1 MRANIDYSLG
11 QLEKT
16 RDLYKETRSLLRRYR
31 IFPKKQLG
39 QNFVIDNS
47 LLQAM
52 IEYGVIDEEDTV
64 LEVGAGFGFLTR
76 LLSLRCRRVIAVEI
90 DAKLVNA
97 LRENL
102 SNLRNIE
109 LIEGDVLAVKIP
121 LFDKIV
127 STPPYSISSPLLF
140 WLLKR
145 PFQLAVLAFQEE
157 FARRLEADVG
167 SKDYSRLTVTTYYR
181 AEIELLD
188 DLPRNMFYPT
198 PDVDSVVVRLR
209 PKPPPFTVKDE
220 KTFLELVRTVFT
232 QRNKKL
238 RNAVLPLLVKRGL
251 EKEQAQMIADS
262 LTFHDKRVRELAPE
276 DFGVLSN
283 EVLEK
288 TNTLR

>member
-64 LEVGAGFGFLTR
+64 LEVGAGLGFLTR